1 LLLIILLGVRFLIDS
16 SSGEKGSVS
25 FLSQAGLLT
34 TNIENFITEGVDNF
48 LPNGTGAGDGIRVN
62 GNKSA
67 ADVGIPFSSKIPE
80 VPTYPEK
87 KSNVVYQKEYRR
99 FSLNF
104 QRAIESGDE
113 IVTTEVFNITGKNS
127 GYDIK
132 DASDVFDYVNRR
144 WEYRSEKKAEFF
156 FGASQTINEGYKGDC
171 DDYSIVR
178 SALLRKMGFNT
189 RVVTATNNDGGHAYP
204 ELYIGNDKETAYKIM
219 GYVQGRYSYAKN
231 IWYSS
236 RKLEGGK
243 LQYWLNLDWSGS
255 NGYRHPGGVYF
266 EGLETI
272 YYPYGLVES

>member
-1 LLLIILLGVRFLIDS
+1 M
-16 SSGEKGSVS
+16 
-25 FLSQAGLLT
+25 
-34 TNIENFITEGVDNF
+34 
-48 LPNGTGAGDGIRVN
+48 
-62 GNKSA
+62 
-67 ADVGIPFSSKIPE
+67 
-80 VPTYPEK
+80 
-87 KSNVVYQKEYRR
+87 
-99 FSLNF
+99 
-104 QRAIESGDE
+104 
-113 IVTTEVFNITGKNS
+113 
-127 GYDIK
+127 
-132 DASDVFDYVNRR
+132 
-144 WEYRSEKKAEFF
+144 
-156 FGASQTINEGYKGDC
+156 
-171 DDYSIVR
+171 

-204 ELYIGNDKETAYKIM
+204 ELYIGNDKETAYKIL